1 MKYFLYVLLAWVA
14 LIVLSQRQRYRQNS
28 SSRRVNITRQ
38 RMRDGNGNKS
48 LGAIMMLL
56 SNWKISRGRTC
67 YFNASMDALTAH
79 WRPNNKYPI
88 ILMNTVPWKYAD
100 MSAIR
105 RKWDTLDFK
114 FINVQKVFDYNP
126 TVPLSQ
132 LQDVNAQLSDLAYKR
147 MCHFYFQGFTE
158 VPVLMQYKY
167 LMRMDD
173 DTCIQDNINFDVFQ
187 NMEDRNAA
195 YAHSSIWMDGPHV
208 TEGLYPFAENYLKE
222 HNLTWTNPELRKRVY
237 SYSSAPAYNTN
248 LEIINTV
255 RYTLPAVSA
264 FINYVVESNMI
275 FHRRWGDAP
284 LRFVLSL
291 MFWKEVEVVALDS
304 FDHQHSTWKAE
315 KMTETPL
322 DPTTHM
328 P

>member
-1 MKYFLYVLLAWVA
+1 MKYLLLAFIACV
-14 LIVLSQRQRYRQNS
+14 VCVVFTQKQRYRQNS

-38 RMRDGNGNKS
+38 CLRDVNGNKS

-56 SNWKISRGRTC
+56 DNWKVSRGRKC

-114 FINVQKVFDYNP
+114 FINVNKAFEYNP
-126 TVPLSQ
+126 TVPLNE
-132 LQDVNAQLSDLAYKR
+132 LEDVNAPLSNLAYKR

-173 DTCIQDNINFDVFQ
+173 DTCIQNNINYDLFQ
-187 NMEDRNAA
+187 NMEDRNAV
-195 YAHSSIWMDGPHV
+195 YAHSSVWLDGPQV
-208 TEGLYPFAENYLKE
+208 TQGLYPFAESYLNE
-222 HNLTWTNPELRKRVY
+222 HNLTWSNPELRKRVY
-237 SYSSAPAYNTN
+237 SYTSAPAYNTN

-255 RYTLPAVSA
+255 RYTLPPVTQ

-291 MFWKEVEVVALDS
+291 MFWKEAEIVTLDN
-304 FDHQHSTWKAE
+304 FDHQHSTWAVE
-315 KMTETPL
+315 KMVETPL
-322 DPTTHM
+322 EPTTKM